1 MIATYAQ
8 VVSDL
13 SFLNALLAVTI
24 SIGAGV
30 IVLSDRI
37 DEGLVPKI
45 GLCIVSLAQ
54 FAAAAMLIDG
64 NLDGD
69 TIGLMR
75 AQTCN
80 RVGLVVLGLGV
91 FWRHSEIRQRV
102 LVFFAER
109 QQKRQI

>member
-1 MIATYAQ
+1 MIGTYAQ

-13 SFLNALLAVTI
+13 SFLNSLLAITI

-45 GLCIVSLAQ
+45 GLCIMSLAQ

-75 AQTCN
+75 AQTVN
-80 RVGLVVLGLGV
+80 RVGLVVLGIGV
-91 FWRHSEIRQRV
+91 FWRHSEIRQRAI
-102 LVFFAER
+102 VFFAHR
-109 QQKRQI
+109 RQKRQI

>member
-1 MIATYAQ
+1 MVTYAQ
-8 VVSDL
+8 VVTDL
-13 SFLNALLAVTI
+13 SFLNALLAITI
-24 SIGAGV
+24 SIGAAV
-30 IVLSDRI
+30 IVLSERI
-37 DEGLVPKI
+37 NEGLVPKI
-45 GLCIVSLAQ
+45 GLCIMSLAQ

-75 AQTCN
+75 AQTSN
-80 RVGLVVLGLGV
+80 RIGLVVLGLGM